1 MTTQH
6 DRYTFRAGYWD
17 DPTARAEFK
26 RFLVEIHGLDLTL
39 WEDCGFWD
47 LETYRPFSLFDGDRI
62 VAHMCL
68 YSLDMVVDGRARRVG
83 QFSGVGTAES
93 HRRQGL
99 GRWLTERALEWAT
112 PTHDGF
118 FLYSTEAAVEFY
130 RGSGFTP
137 AVEVMDLLDVE
148 QVAGRGEIVPLDPTS
163 PEDRKRFF
171 DVACAREPVSNVL
184 GCLNP
189 RLLMY
194 HWLYS
199 LRDRAHWIPDLD
211 VVVLCGSDGDRLTLY
226 DVVGRRPPSFG
237 ELRPYLA
244 GFPHT
249 QVGFYFPTDRMG
261 IVPTGTLRL
270 EENLAHTLAPFALP
284 GGTAV
289 FPYTAAA

>member
-1 MTTQH
+1 MIAQH
-6 DRYTFRAGYWD
+6 DRFTYRTGYWD
-17 DPTARAEFK
+17 DPAARAEFK

-39 WEDCGFWD
+39 WEECGFWD
-47 LETYRPFSLFDGDRI
+47 TTTYRPFSLFDGDRM

-68 YSLDMVVDGRARRVG
+68 YSLDMGVKGRARRVG

-99 GRWLTERALEWAT
+99 GRWLTERALEWAA
-112 PTHDGF
+112 PDHDGF
-118 FLYSTEAAVEFY
+118 FLYSTEGAVEFY

-137 AVEVMDLLDVE
+137 AVEVMDVLEVETSSTSGELTALDTE
-148 QVAGRGEIVPLDPTS
+148 S
-163 PEDRKRFF
+163 PGDRDRFF
-171 DVACAREPVSNVL
+171 QIARDRAPVSDIL

-199 LRDRAHWIPDLD
+199 LRERAHWIPELD
-211 VVVLCGSDGDRLTLY
+211 VVVLCGSDGERLTLY
-226 DVVGRRPPSFG
+226 DVVGRRTPSFE

-244 GFPHT
+244 GFPHSS
-249 QVGFYFPTDRMG
+249 VAFYFPTDRMR
-261 IVPTGTLRL
+261 ITPTSTVQLG
-270 EENLAHTLAPFALP
+270 ENLAHVRAPFALP